1 MIKSTLAMAG
11 LCAALMLS
19 AGDVI
24 FADGKLDG
32 KAGKAVKLEG
42 TELVWTFQPKKGYF
56 TINPADGDFSA
67 YNALEITFDASRAG
81 DKGVIVLISNPEGAK
96 DFNYYGS
103 YQKIEKEGVQTWTIP
118 FKSFWTARKPAGWNK
133 ISTIQLSFEGWE
145 LKTEPGL
152 VIKVQSIKLIKQ

>member
-1 MIKSTLAMAG
+1 MIKSTLTLAG

-32 KAGKAVKLEG
+32 KAGKGVTVADNA
-42 TELVWTFQPKKGYF
+42 LVWTFQPKQGHLS
-56 TINPADGDFSA
+56 INLADGNFAA

-81 DKGVIVLISNPEGAK
+81 DKAVIVLVSNPEGAK
-96 DFNYYGS
+96 DFNYYGA

-118 FKSFWTARKPAGWNK
+118 FKSFWTARKPVGWDK
-133 ISTIQLSFEGWE
+133 ISQLQIGFEGWE
-145 LKTEPGL
+145 LVTAPGL
-152 VIKVQSIKLIKQ
+152 TLKVQSIKLIKQ